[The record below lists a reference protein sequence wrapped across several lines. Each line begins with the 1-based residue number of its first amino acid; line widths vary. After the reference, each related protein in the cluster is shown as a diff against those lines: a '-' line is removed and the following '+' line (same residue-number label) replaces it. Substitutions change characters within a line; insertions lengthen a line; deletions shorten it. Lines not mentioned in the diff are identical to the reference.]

1 MFIKDLDKHL
11 CSPVLKF
18 ANDTK
23 ISLFS
28 RVDTSEEKDLLQR
41 GFDYLLDW
49 SDTQEMLCNVSK
61 CQVMHLGK
69 DCW

>member
-1 MFIKDLDKHL
+1 
-11 CSPVLKF
+11 
-18 ANDTK
+18 
-23 ISLFS
+23 
-28 RVDTSEEKDLLQR
+28 VDTSEEKDLLQR